1 MKILIDSIRVY
12 IVLTILTGFIYT
24 FVITAVANVAFPR
37 RAKGSLVINNGQV
50 TGSELI
56 GQQFTSNRYFQ
67 ARPSAVSYNP
77 MPSGGSNAS
86 VVSAKLR
93 GDVDK
98 RRLEF
103 CTTNGLNDSV
113 PVPSD
118 MLFTS
123 ASGLDPHISPDAAR
137 LQINRIAAN
146 RNFTGSQRAVL
157 DSIVEHSIEPPQAGI
172 LGEPRV
178 NVLMLNMKLEGMGK

>member
-12 IVLTILTGFIYT
+12 VVLTILTGFIYT
-24 FVITAVANVAFPR
+24 FFITAVANVLLPWR
-37 RAKGSLVINNGQV
+37 SKGSLLVNNGQV

-56 GQQFTSNRYFQ
+56 GQQFTNNRYFQ
-67 ARPSAVSYNP
+67 SRPSAVSYNP

-86 VVSAKLR
+86 AVSAKLR
-93 GDVDK
+93 DDVNK
-98 RRLEF
+98 RRLDF
-103 CTTNGLNDSV
+103 RVTNGLNESV
-113 PVPSD
+113 SVPSD

-137 LQINRIAAN
+137 LQVNRIAAS
-146 RNFTGSQRAVL
+146 RKFTDFQKAEL
-157 DSIVEHSIEPPQAGI
+157 DSVVEHSIEPPQVGI
-172 LGEPRV
+172 LGESRV